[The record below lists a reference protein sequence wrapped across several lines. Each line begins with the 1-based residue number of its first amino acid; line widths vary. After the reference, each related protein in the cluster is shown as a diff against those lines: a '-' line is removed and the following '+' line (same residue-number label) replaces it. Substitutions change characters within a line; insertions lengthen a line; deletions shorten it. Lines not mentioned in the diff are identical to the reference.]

1 MIDKRLSHRIFVVIA
16 CGVVANTGLVH
27 SSEQK
32 GAKQGG
38 RTVTIAA
45 TALKGV
51 YEVGERV
58 PLVLAIANHS
68 SEPVYNLLGE
78 SDFRDG
84 FSMVKDANGTII
96 SGDPIP
102 DPNVSLPSYWYMEK
116 DGRRVLTMLLYE
128 IPGKAVK
135 LLVIEDTLRRHRGRI
150 AEGIYFL
157 SLGDIEILHDVED
170 IIVRE
175 GLPERLWV
183 DPTSDMTRVRHPV
196 HDVKV
201 EIRGSPAKIAPASQ
215 GYSSIWPM
223 FLIGAVAGMGALY
236 LILLLKK
243 KAISRGKSRAT

>member
-1 MIDKRLSHRIFVVIA
+1 MGIYNRISKWSVIVFSCGFFTGFTFAEVPEEDAITEFQKRISV
-16 CGVVANTGLVH
+16 NMKT
-27 SSEQK
+27 
-32 GAKQGG
+32 
-38 RTVTIAA
+38 
-45 TALKGV
+45 LKDV
-51 YEVGERV
+51 YEVGERA

-68 SEPVYNLLGE
+68 SEPVYSLLGE

-96 SGDPIP
+96 SGGPIP

-116 DGRRVLTMLLYE
+116 DGRRVLTMPLYE
-128 IPGKAVK
+128 IPGKAVRI
-135 LLVIEDTLRRHRGRI
+135 LVIEDALRRHYGRI

-170 IIVRE
+170 VIVRE

-196 HDVKV
+196 DDVKV
-201 EIRGSPAKIAPASQ
+201 EIRGSPAQIEPASQ
-215 GYSSIWPM
+215 GYSFIWAM
-223 FLIGAVAGMGALY
+223 FLLGAAVGMGVPY

-243 KAISRGKSRAT
+243 KASSRSR